1 MSVEGPRLAEGTPHL
16 LWRNDLLFM
25 TLIVQSLNFPI
36 FRLKESGAINGSLFA
51 LGQVVD
57 ALNQGLV
64 RSHNLHVTI
73 TFTWRKRALF
83 H

>member
-1 MSVEGPRLAEGTPHL
+1 MNVGPRLANLERLYITDFEVGDGVEGTPHL
-16 LWRNDLLFM
+16 FVEECFFM
-25 TLIVQSLNFPI
+25 TLIVQLLNFPI

-64 RSHNLHVTI
+64 RS
-73 TFTWRKRALF
+73 
-83 H
+83 

>member
-1 MSVEGPRLAEGTPHL
+1 
-16 LWRNDLLFM
+16 M

-64 RSHNLHVTI
+64 RSYNLHRHLTI
-73 TFTWRKRALF
+73 TLRGEKGRFSIECFLLP
-83 H
+83 